1 MMEYISFASGLHMIA
16 GNCFTISGI
25 LRIDLSSSIQ
35 TITSASIFQIVPP
48 RAKDVFIWSP
58 AIIQ

>member
-16 GNCFTISGI
+16 DNCFTISAI
-25 LRIDLSSSIQ
+25 VRIDLSSSIQ

-48 RAKDVFIWSP
+48 RAKDVFI
-58 AIIQ
+58 